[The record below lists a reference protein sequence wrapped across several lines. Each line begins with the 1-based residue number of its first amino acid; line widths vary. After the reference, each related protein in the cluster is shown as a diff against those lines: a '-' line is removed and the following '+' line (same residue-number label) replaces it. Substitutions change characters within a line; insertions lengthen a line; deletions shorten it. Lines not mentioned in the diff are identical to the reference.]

1 MKSLVKEHH
10 QSDSRTYTHTFLYQ
24 DAPMATGDIN
34 QDVGDR
40 RNSQLTVYGPGLAFG
55 FVLDKTGKCLAA
67 TTLTIAGEG

>member
-1 MKSLVKEHH
+1 
-10 QSDSRTYTHTFLYQ
+10 
-24 DAPMATGDIN
+24 MATGDIN